1 MNGSVQTSLLVGVAG
16 AAGTLLRYG
25 LGGWLARATGG
36 VFPWETFV
44 INTLGCLAIGV
55 LAGLFDKGALLPP
68 SVRMALMVGLIG
80 GFTTFSTFALDAF
93 RLVAVGQL
101 AAACGY
107 VLLTNL
113 AGFAALLA
121 GYKVMFVA

>member
-1 MNGSVQTSLLVGVAG
+1 MSGSVETWFLVGAAG

-36 VFPWETFV
+36 VLPWETFV
-44 INTLGCLAIGV
+44 INTLGCLAIGIV
-55 LAGLFDKGALLPP
+55 AGLFDKGALLPP

-93 RLVAVGQL
+93 RLAAVGQWT
-101 AAACGY
+101 AAAGY
-107 VLLTNL
+107 VLLTNVV
-113 AGFAALLA
+113 GFAALLA
-121 GYKVMFVA
+121 GYKAAFAV